1 MINLDQIKSFLLLYF
16 SKQFIY
22 FLIAGGLSA
31 LLNFFTRLILRPHL
45 DIILS
50 ATLSY
55 TVALICAFFLY
66 RKFVFPYSTVPINIQ
81 GKKFLLIQIAC
92 MPIAILIFSLMASFF
107 ISIGLGIYS
116 EPLAHAISIGM
127 PALITFLL
135 YKLFVFIS

>member
-31 LLNFFTRLILRPHL
+31 LLNFFTRLILRPYF

-50 ATLSY
+50 AIFSY
-55 TVALICAFFLY
+55 TLALICAFFLY
-66 RKFVFPYSTVPINIQ
+66 RKFVFPYSAVPIYIQ

-92 MPIAILIFSLMASFF
+92 MPVVILIFSLMTSFF

>member
-1 MINLDQIKSFLLLYF
+1 MFNLNQIKSFLLLYF

-31 LLNFFTRLILRPHL
+31 LLNFSTRLILRPYF

-50 ATLSY
+50 ATFSY
-55 TVALICAFFLY
+55 VVALIFAFFLY
-66 RKFVFPYSTVPINIQ
+66 RKFVFPFSTVPIYLQ
-81 GKKFLLIQIAC
+81 GKKFLLIQVAC
-92 MPIAILIFSLMASFF
+92 MPIVILIFSLLSSFF

-116 EPLAHAISIGM
+116 EPVAHAISIGM

-135 YKLFVFIS
+135 YKLFVFIN

>member
-31 LLNFFTRLILRPHL
+31 LLNFLTRLILRPYF

-50 ATLSY
+50 AAFSY
-55 TVALICAFFLY
+55 TAALICAFFLY
-66 RKFVFPYSTVPINIQ
+66 RKFVFPYSNVPMNIQ

-92 MPIAILIFSLMASFF
+92 MPIVILIFSLMAGFF
-107 ISIGLGIYS
+107 TSIGFGIYS

-135 YKLFVFIS
+135 YKLIVFIN